1 MARELNMA
9 EANKKIKNETE
20 TYEKLTKIFT
30 KIKEAEEKAGKTR
43 KECFDHFS
51 VMTKIKEDDNEIL
64 KDLYKSFGK
73 SMKELEDARDKH
85 LEKIKGL
92 IIPITQY
99 YPTELKKNKNNL
111 EKIAKAKKETENLKK
126 SQAAATELRKSHNNE
141 AKNIEDF
148 ETMFLNIEKNRVND
162 DKCIISHFIHSELKY
177 HCAAIQKLSELFSHI
192 NKTNVNTGLVKF
204 ADDSIVLSSGL
215 KPIYNPKNKYKY
227 ADGLSFDDEQ
237 ELNHEMERSLRHRI
251 NMSIK
256 ENNDQVELLEEM
268 PSYVE
273 QERISKEEAEAK
285 RVKDDYKIDIDNLY
299 YGTEQ
304 YGSEAG
310 AIGFSMT
317 LVSWFEYMNMD
328 IMNYHVFRSV
338 PLGDICLIDN
348 NGKIHIPEEIMS
360 KGNVEVGPNTPI
372 RGVKIM
378 SIINIVKEG
387 LKKAEAADDE
397 MSILELKGIIEH
409 LEDKEKIKVSELG
422 IYESTIRNL
431 FEQTQGN
438 IFSDDGKDVEVE
450 KDDDNENTHHI

>member
-1 MARELNMA
+1 M
-9 EANKKIKNETE
+9 
-20 TYEKLTKIFT
+20 
-30 KIKEAEEKAGKTR
+30 
-43 KECFDHFS
+43 
-51 VMTKIKEDDNEIL
+51 
-64 KDLYKSFGK
+64 KSN
-73 SMKELEDARDKH
+73 SD
-85 LEKIKGL
+85 
-92 IIPITQY
+92 
-99 YPTELKKNKNNL
+99 KNNL
-111 EKIAKAKKETENLKK
+111 AENKVLILYILNRLDKDITNDGLFKIMRLDEYGYFGKKLYQIYEICGKDKTEFMKTCELIGTYAVKHSIEKETIDTNLSLKK
-126 SQAAATELRKSHNNE
+126 P
-141 AKNIEDF
+141 
-148 ETMFLNIEKNRVND
+148 
-162 DKCIISHFIHSELKY
+162 
-177 HCAAIQKLSELFSHI
+177 
-192 NKTNVNTGLVKF
+192 VKF

>member
-1 MARELNMA
+1 MLKLDFLNKDYSLEEVIQAFTDGDIENFKGDNDFLDFLISYSLGKYLEGDDADKYMDYS
-9 EANKKIKNETE
+9 EYDGLFKIMRLDE
-20 TYEKLTKIFT
+20 YGYF
-30 KIKEAEEKAGKTR
+30 GKTLYQ
-43 KECFDHFS
+43 
-51 VMTKIKEDDNEIL
+51 IYEICG
-64 KDLYKSFGK
+64 KDKTEF
-73 SMKELEDARDKH
+73 MKTCELIGTYAVKH
-85 LEKIKGL
+85 SIEKKTVDTNL
-92 IIPITQY
+92 S
-99 YPTELKKNKNNL
+99 LKKP
-111 EKIAKAKKETENLKK
+111 
-126 SQAAATELRKSHNNE
+126 
-141 AKNIEDF
+141 
-148 ETMFLNIEKNRVND
+148 
-162 DKCIISHFIHSELKY
+162 
-177 HCAAIQKLSELFSHI
+177 
-192 NKTNVNTGLVKF
+192 VKF

-304 YGSEAG
+304 YSSEDG
-310 AIGFSMT
+310 AMGFSMT